1 MRNRECVSKGMK
13 ETSDKFAYGLEQGQE
28 NVDEYQNE
36 RNSLIE
42 GVEGMDED
50 IQESAAEAG
59 QAILQEATD
68 AMNREVR
75 PEIDEASTTADQT
88 SEFSEEKKEE
98 GLQAMNVASEIHK
111 RRFGKGAEQ
120 TYKTAEE
127 SSKFFETASYDISD
141 LKEEKNRQFEA
152 ILNELR
158 D

>member
-1 MRNRECVSKGMK
+1 
-13 ETSDKFAYGLEQGQE
+13 
-28 NVDEYQNE
+28 
-36 RNSLIE
+36 
-42 GVEGMDED
+42 
-50 IQESAAEAG
+50 
-59 QAILQEATD
+59 
-68 AMNREVR
+68 
-75 PEIDEASTTADQT
+75 
-88 SEFSEEKKEE
+88 
-98 GLQAMNVASEIHK
+98 MNVASEIQK